1 MLKKQLKNTKLKSEL
16 KNFLKKNRNILLD
29 VIIFGSLIKGNEKPN
44 DIDVLIL
51 YKDKKDLDKEY
62 ELKKLLEKK
71 GFDVDLNSK
80 NYKELFNETF
90 KAREGVLAEGFSIL
104 NNNFLSASF
113 GYVSFNLFKYELRGF
128 TKSNRM
134 RFYYSLYGR
143 NKNEGGILKDLNAFK
158 FSDTILLCPIQ
169 NTEKMK
175 EYFDYW
181 KIKYIEFPIMMPDR
195 LKNLIQRNT

>member
-90 KAREGVLAEGFSIL
+90 KAREGVLAEGFS
-104 NNNFLSASF
+104 
-113 GYVSFNLFKYELRGF
+113 
-128 TKSNRM
+128 
-134 RFYYSLYGR
+134 
-143 NKNEGGILKDLNAFK
+143 
-158 FSDTILLCPIQ
+158 
-169 NTEKMK
+169 
-175 EYFDYW
+175 
-181 KIKYIEFPIMMPDR
+181 
-195 LKNLIQRNT
+195 